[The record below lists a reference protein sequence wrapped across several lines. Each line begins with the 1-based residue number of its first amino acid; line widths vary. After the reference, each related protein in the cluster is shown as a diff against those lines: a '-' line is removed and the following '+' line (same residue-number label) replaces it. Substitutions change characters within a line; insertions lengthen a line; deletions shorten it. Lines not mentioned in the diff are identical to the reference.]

1 MGGAALAAVLA
12 TAASAQ
18 SPSWPTPPTP
28 TPQAESPTAPQTKP
42 ASPFSPA
49 RLGQMLAPIALY
61 PDDLLA
67 DILMAATYPLD
78 VVQAARWLQGP
89 QNAALKGDQLLTAL
103 QQKSWDPSVKS
114 LAPFPRIL
122 RMLDANLEWTEQLG
136 EAYLADPAAVMD
148 AVQRLRRRAQSAG
161 RLVTTPQEI
170 VRTEPEPTPLEET
183 ITIEAPSPEVVYV
196 PICDPSFAYGPWPYP
211 DYPPFF
217 PVFAGAAISG
227 CGWISGPIVAPFWGW
242 SVLNFRT
249 RHIEIDRKRLALFDR
264 DRDRERNHD
273 QALGEE
279 WRHDPGHRGNVP
291 YRDAAV
297 SALFGSGT
305 PAANSNP
312 AFRSRWIGPSRVE
325 GPVASPLPPKWQRPG
340 LQSVRP
346 SLDAG
351 RPWPEGIS
359 APLERGRSST
369 AGVQP
374 RFGGVQPALEG
385 VDPTIRPLVGVGA
398 QPFGSR
404 GPSGIGARPVSG
416 PRFGGVQPALEGVD
430 PTFRPLVGSGAQ
442 PFGGRGGSG
451 AIGARPF
458 SGPRFGGVQ
467 PALEG
472 VDPTES
478 GAPVGQSLNRDA
490 ETRMLIERGLFGRVP
505 PTALA
510 APLGGS
516 RASPSFGGIGSTQS
530 LGGRGTFLPPVGIGA
545 QPFGGRGPGGIGAQP
560 FSGRGPQTPSGG
572 MGAGGGRGGG

>member
-1 MGGAALAAVLA
+1 MKLTTKTLRRAIGGAALATILA

-18 SPSWPTPPTP
+18 SPSWPTPPAP
-28 TPQAESPTAPQTKP
+28 ALQAESSAAPQAESPTAPQTKP
-42 ASPFSPA
+42 ASPLSPA

-78 VVQAARWLQGP
+78 VVEAARWLQGP
-89 QNAALKGDQLLTAL
+89 QNAALKGDQLFAAL

-136 EAYLADPAAVMD
+136 EAYLAYPAAVMD

-170 VRTEPEPTPLEET
+170 VRTEQEPTRIEES

-217 PVFAGAAISG
+217 PVFAGATISG
-227 CGWISGPIVAPFWGW
+227 CGWISSPIVAPFWGW

-264 DRDRERNHD
+264 DRERDRDH
-273 QALGEE
+273 ALDEE

-305 PAANSNP
+305 PAANFNH
-312 AFRSRWIGPSRVE
+312 AFRGRWTGPSRVE
-325 GPVASPLPPKWQRPG
+325 GPLAAPLPQKWQRPG
-340 LQSVRP
+340 MEGARP
-346 SLDAG
+346 SLDGG
-351 RPWPEGIS
+351 RPWPEGIR
-359 APLERGRSST
+359 APLEGGRSST
-369 AGVQP
+369 ARVQ
-374 RFGGVQPALEG
+374 
-385 VDPTIRPLVGVGA
+385 T
-398 QPFGSR
+398 
-404 GPSGIGARPVSG
+404 
-416 PRFGGVQPALEGVD
+416 
-430 PTFRPLVGSGAQ
+430 
-442 PFGGRGGSG
+442 
-451 AIGARPF
+451 
-458 SGPRFGGVQ
+458 RFGGVQ

-478 GAPVGQSLNRDA
+478 GAPVGQSHNRDA
-490 ETRMLIERGLFGRVP
+490 ETSILY
-505 PTALA
+505 
-510 APLGGS
+510 LGT
-516 RASPSFGGIGSTQS
+516 IT
-530 LGGRGTFLPPVGIGA
+530 
-545 QPFGGRGPGGIGAQP
+545 P
-560 FSGRGPQTPSGG
+560 FSRRNYRERQLNRLDHARGRENSRRCRPPQPLHLTSD
-572 MGAGGGRGGG
+572 

>member
-1 MGGAALAAVLA
+1 MLQGVPIAPGSPTTGTVHFLGDVLLRDGLDPGEAASERRRIRQPAKVFFRVRPLEPLRRGRSKMKLTTKTLRRAIGGAALATILA

-18 SPSWPTPPTP
+18 SPSWPTPPAP
-28 TPQAESPTAPQTKP
+28 APQAESPTAPQTKP
-42 ASPFSPA
+42 ASPLSPA

-78 VVQAARWLQGP
+78 VVEAARWLQVP
-89 QNAALKGDQLLTAL
+89 QNAALKGDHLFVAL

-148 AVQRLRRRAQSAG
+148 VVQRLRGRAQSAG
-161 RLVTTPQEI
+161 KLPTTPQEI
-170 VRTEPEPTPLEET
+170 VRTEQEPTRIEGS

-217 PVFAGAAISG
+217 PVFAGATISG

-264 DRDRERNHD
+264 DRDRERDRDH
-273 QALGEE
+273 ALGEE

-297 SALFGSGT
+297 RALFGSGT
-305 PAANSNP
+305 PAANYNP
-312 AFRSRWIGPSRVE
+312 AFRGRWTGPSRVE
-325 GPVASPLPPKWQRPG
+325 GPLAAPLPQKWQRPG
-340 LQSVRP
+340 MEGARP
-346 SLDAG
+346 PLDGG
-351 RPWPEGIS
+351 RPWPEGIRT
-359 APLERGRSST
+359 PLERGRSSI

-374 RFGGVQPALEG
+374 RFGGV
-385 VDPTIRPLVGVGA
+385 R
-398 QPFGSR
+398 
-404 GPSGIGARPVSG
+404 
-416 PRFGGVQPALEGVD
+416 
-430 PTFRPLVGSGAQ
+430 
-442 PFGGRGGSG
+442 
-451 AIGARPF
+451 
-458 SGPRFGGVQ
+458 

-490 ETRMLIERGLFGRVP
+490 ETRMLIERGMFGRVP

-510 APLGGS
+510 APLGGL

-530 LGGRGTFLPPVGIGA
+530 LGGRGSFRPLVGIGA
-545 QPFGGRGPGGIGAQP
+545 QPFGGRGPGAIGAQP

-572 MGAGGGRGGG
+572 MGAGGGRRGG

>member
-1 MGGAALAAVLA
+1 MKLTTKTLRRAIGGAALATILA

-18 SPSWPTPPTP
+18 SPSWPTPPAP
-28 TPQAESPTAPQTKP
+28 ALQAESSAAPQAESPTAPQTKP
-42 ASPFSPA
+42 ASPLSPA

-78 VVQAARWLQGP
+78 VVEAARWLQGP
-89 QNAALKGDQLLTAL
+89 QNAALKGDQLFAAL

-136 EAYLADPAAVMD
+136 EAYLAYPAAVMD
-148 AVQRLRRRAQSAG
+148 AVQRLRRRAQLAG

-170 VRTEPEPTPLEET
+170 VRTEQEPTRIEES

-217 PVFAGAAISG
+217 PVFAGATISG
-227 CGWISGPIVAPFWGW
+227 CSWISGPIVAPFWGW

-264 DRDRERNHD
+264 DRDRERDRDH
-273 QALGEE
+273 ALDEE

-297 SALFGSGT
+297 SALFGRGT
-305 PAANSNP
+305 PAANFNP
-312 AFRSRWIGPSRVE
+312 AFRGRWTGPSRVE
-325 GPVASPLPPKWQRPG
+325 GPLAAPLPQKWQRPG
-340 LQSVRP
+340 MEGARP
-346 SLDAG
+346 SLDGG
-351 RPWPEGIS
+351 RPWPEGIR
-359 APLERGRSST
+359 APLEGGRSST
-369 AGVQP
+369 AGVQ
-374 RFGGVQPALEG
+374 
-385 VDPTIRPLVGVGA
+385 T
-398 QPFGSR
+398 
-404 GPSGIGARPVSG
+404 
-416 PRFGGVQPALEGVD
+416 
-430 PTFRPLVGSGAQ
+430 
-442 PFGGRGGSG
+442 
-451 AIGARPF
+451 
-458 SGPRFGGVQ
+458 RFGGVQ

-478 GAPVGQSLNRDA
+478 GAPVGQSVNRDA
-490 ETRMLIERGLFGRVP
+490 ETRMLLERGLFGRVP
-505 PTALA
+505 PSALA
-510 APLGGS
+510 APLGDL

-530 LGGRGTFLPPVGIGA
+530 LGGRGSFRPLVGIGA
-545 QPFGGRGPGGIGAQP
+545 QPFGGRGPGAIGAQP
-560 FSGRGPQTPSGG
+560 FSGRGPRIS
-572 MGAGGGRGGG
+572 R